1 MTNKTE
7 AMNGLMGLLDLILG
21 AQRPSWDLDDDE
33 NDTQIEPTDLDQ
45 LDAEIDA
52 FQARVL
58 GTLDNPG
65 SFLND
70 AISLFINRYCSKFT
84 IGEIEGDQENF
95 LRGLNAALYASFV
108 GIEVPEVTIED
119 ITITFASVEPVEPVG
134 FKSVR
139 G

>member
-1 MTNKTE
+1 MTDKTE
-7 AMNGLMGLLDLILG
+7 AMNGLMGLLDILLG
-21 AQRPSWDLDDDE
+21 NQRPSWDDEDE

-45 LDAEIDA
+45 LDAEIEA
-52 FQARVL
+52 FQAQVL
-58 GTLDNPG
+58 GKMGNADA
-65 SFLND
+65 FIND
-70 AISLFINRYCSKFT
+70 AIGLFINRYCSQFT

-119 ITITFASVEPVEPVG
+119 ITIKFASVEPVG

>member
-33 NDTQIEPTDLDQ
+33 NDTQMEPTDLDQ

-58 GTLDNPG
+58 GTMNNPA
-65 SFLND
+65 SFIND
-70 AISLFINRYCSKFT
+70 AIGLFINRYCSQFT
-84 IGEIEGDQENF
+84 IGEIEDDQENF

-108 GIEVPEVTIED
+108 GVEVPMVTIEN
-119 ITITFASVEPVEPVG
+119 ITIQFASVEPVG

>member
-1 MTNKTE
+1 MTNKTD

-33 NDTQIEPTDLDQ
+33 LNDTQMEPTDLDQ

-58 GTLDNPG
+58 GTMNDPDG
-65 SFLND
+65 FIND
-70 AISLFINRYCSKFT
+70 AIGLFINRYCSQFT

-95 LRGLNAALYASFV
+95 LRGLNAALYASFIGV
-108 GIEVPEVTIED
+108 EVPEVTIEN
-119 ITITFASVEPVEPVG
+119 ITIQFASVEPVS